1 MSSLKLSLGAKSLL
15 ACRRGS
21 CQHHEVS
28 MELAVAW
35 TWQSVKPPERAQ
47 ACPADHELASLPW
60 SSVVSL
66 AWRIVFLLGQ
76 EALTSRSHLLG

>member
-47 ACPADHELASLPW
+47 ACPADPSWPPCLGALWFPW
-60 SSVVSL
+60 
-66 AWRIVFLLGQ
+66 LG
-76 EALTSRSHLLG
+76 ESCSF

>member
-1 MSSLKLSLGAKSLL
+1 MSSLKLSLGSESLL
-15 ACRRGS
+15 ACQRGS

-28 MELAVAW
+28 MELAVAR

-66 AWRIVFLLGQ
+66 A
-76 EALTSRSHLLG
+76 